1 MPIDP
6 IALAALAK
14 FNQNKNGKHFPV
26 DVDPGTYPIDVSFS
40 LLGTLSKGQPGMTLS
55 RNSAGTKHIVKFLL
69 DHIDDPIYQYLV
81 ERLPEIRKGNFSVY
95 DHARLEKRINEVMPF
110 RESPRAGRTS
120 FAGEL
125 IIEDVDTNPQAM
137 SDVKNGLRIVTGAD
151 K

>member
-26 DVDPGTYPIDVSFS
+26 DVDPGTYPIDISFS
-40 LLGTLSKGQPGMTLS
+40 LLGTLSK
-55 RNSAGTKHIVKFLL
+55 
-69 DHIDDPIYQYLV
+69 
-81 ERLPEIRKGNFSVY
+81 
-95 DHARLEKRINEVMPF
+95 
-110 RESPRAGRTS
+110 
-120 FAGEL
+120 GEL

-137 SDVKNGLRIVTGAD
+137 SDVKSGLRIVTGAD